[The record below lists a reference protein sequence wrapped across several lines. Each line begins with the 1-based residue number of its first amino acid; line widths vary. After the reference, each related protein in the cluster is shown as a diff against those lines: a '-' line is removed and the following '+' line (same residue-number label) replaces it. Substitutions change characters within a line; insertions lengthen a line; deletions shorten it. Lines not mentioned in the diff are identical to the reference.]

1 MNEVSIPSLS
11 QNIFSCVCEKV
22 IVAGEM
28 SASANNINKRAA
40 NQNGALFIYSLMGKG
55 TVIQLSINL

>member
-1 MNEVSIPSLS
+1 M
-11 QNIFSCVCEKV
+11 
-22 IVAGEM
+22 
-28 SASANNINKRAA
+28 INKRAA